1 MHIFI
6 DYNFN
11 KYKLSYFSNLIF
23 ALNSSYSDINI
34 AIPDSIF
41 LILIHPLLPVSF
53 SLSHMH
59 FPIYLCSYHYFTPF
73 VSVQF
78 MYFHLDSTILDLA
91 FIANLRCVVFFFLI
105 DLVTLI
111 VVIFMFDLILDILS
125 SGFYLLIG
133 DLELF

>member
-1 MHIFI
+1 
-6 DYNFN
+6 
-11 KYKLSYFSNLIF
+11 
-23 ALNSSYSDINI
+23 
-34 AIPDSIF
+34 
-41 LILIHPLLPVSF
+41 
-53 SLSHMH
+53 
-59 FPIYLCSYHYFTPF
+59 
-73 VSVQF
+73 

-91 FIANLRCVVFFFLI
+91 FIANLRCVGFFFLI

>member
-11 KYKLSYFSNLIF
+11 KCKLSYFSNLIF

-41 LILIHPLLPVSF
+41 LILIHPLLPVSHSI
-53 SLSHMH
+53 SLSHTH

-73 VSVQF
+73 VSVWF
-78 MYFHLDSTILDLA
+78 MCFPLDRTILDLA
-91 FIANLRCVVFFFLI
+91 FIANLRCVVFFF
-105 DLVTLI
+105 
-111 VVIFMFDLILDILS
+111 
-125 SGFYLLIG
+125 
-133 DLELF
+133 